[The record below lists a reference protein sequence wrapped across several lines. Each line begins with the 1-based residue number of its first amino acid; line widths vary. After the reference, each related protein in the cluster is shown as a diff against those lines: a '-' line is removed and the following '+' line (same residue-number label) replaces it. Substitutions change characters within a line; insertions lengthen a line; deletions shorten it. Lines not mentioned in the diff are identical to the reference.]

1 MPDEIHTPLYL
12 QDWRFQPG
20 CRMSVLS
27 IPQYNSNVGTSF
39 TSFSHLIIEIHIQQE
54 ISPSHFIL
62 EHAGAARLEPTLLR
76 GDCSAKERKKDL

>member
-1 MPDEIHTPLYL
+1 
-12 QDWRFQPG
+12 
-20 CRMSVLS
+20 MSVLS

-54 ISPSHFIL
+54 INPSYFIL

-76 GDCSAKERKKDL
+76 GDCSAKERPLESDLFNPPLKPNLPAFSEPAL